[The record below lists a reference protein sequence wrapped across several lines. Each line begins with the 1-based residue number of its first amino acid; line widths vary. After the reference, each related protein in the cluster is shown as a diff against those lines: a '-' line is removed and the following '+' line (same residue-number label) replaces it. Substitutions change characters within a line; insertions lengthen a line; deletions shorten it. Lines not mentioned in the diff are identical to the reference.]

1 MIDLQ
6 SFQGFTPGRWGK
18 MLFSE
23 RVGIPV
29 YRVWRGNLQGGPSLP
44 GSASIGLFG
53 EAEPQGLLPLKS
65 QKLDFG
71 VIRVQVVADEALAE
85 MRAVAAMYG
94 FVPSVRPPLKR
105 PRPPLSLS
113 GLSEFES
120 RKRAHK
126 RI

>member
-1 MIDLQ
+1 MSGEIGRR
-6 SFQGFTPGRWGK
+6 SFFKAAGAA
-18 MLFSE
+18 
-23 RVGIPV
+23 VGAAIAPA
-29 YRVWRGNLQGGPSLP
+29 GPSLP